1 MKSKS
6 ILFSVKK
13 SIRKYNPYNN
23 VFEWEHEFE
32 YKISGISRI
41 DDLVIVTTYSNWGK
55 NFTSLLSF
63 ETGKKFWEIQNVFY
77 SIHIIENTIIFLDKN
92 KFFNGIDIKSGTEK
106 FRVKSPFTWTIP
118 KIIFIKNTYFI
129 FSSKKTY
136 QLNINNGKIM
146 EIKLPNRINPE
157 ELGIVLDE
165 FQININ
171 SIPSSDA
178 GYMYFGDAGAVGDFG
193 GGDASVGDA
202 GGGDGG

>member
-92 KFFNGIDIKSGTEK
+92 IAICLGLASGLE
-106 FRVKSPFTWTIP
+106 R
-118 KIIFIKNTYFI
+118 
-129 FSSKKTY
+129 
-136 QLNINNGKIM
+136 LC
-146 EIKLPNRINPE
+146 E
-157 ELGIVLDE
+157 
-165 FQININ
+165 
-171 SIPSSDA
+171 SISLR
-178 GYMYFGDAGAVGDFG
+178 GMLK
-193 GGDASVGDA
+193 
-202 GGGDGG
+202 

>member
-6 ILFSVKK
+6 ILISEKK
-13 SIRKYNPYNN
+13 NIRKYNPSNDI
-23 VFEWEHEFE
+23 FEWEHEFE

-55 NFTSLLSF
+55 NYTSLLSF
-63 ETGKKFWEIQNVFY
+63 ETGEKFWEIKNVFY
-77 SIHIIENTIIFLDKN
+77 SIHIIENIIIFLDKN
-92 KFFNGIDIKSGTEK
+92 KFFNGIDIKTGTEK
-106 FRVKSPFTWTIP
+106 FKVKSPFTWTTP
-118 KIIFIKNTYFI
+118 KIILIKNTYFI

-136 QLNINNGKIM
+136 HLNINNGKIM
-146 EIKLPNRINPE
+146 ETKLPNKINPK

-178 GYMYFGDAGAVGDFG
+178 GYMYIGDAGAGGDFG
-193 GGDASVGDA
+193 GGDAGG

>member
-13 SIRKYNPYNN
+13 SIRKYNPSNN

-32 YKISGISRI
+32 NKISGISRI

-92 KFFNGIDIKSGTEK
+92 KFFNGIDIKSGTEN
-106 FRVKSPFTWTIP
+106 FRVKSPFTWTTP

-146 EIKLPNRINPE
+146 ETKLPNRINPK
-157 ELGIVLDE
+157 ELGILLDE

-178 GYMYFGDAGAVGDFG
+178 GYMYIGDAGAVGDFAAGDTG
-193 GGDASVGDA
+193 GGDA

>member
-13 SIRKYNPYNN
+13 NIRKYNPSNN

-92 KFFNGIDIKSGTEK
+92 KFFNGIEIKSGTEK

-146 EIKLPNRINPE
+146 ETKLPNRINPK
-157 ELGIVLDE
+157 ELGILLDE

-178 GYMYFGDAGAVGDFG
+178 GYMYIGDAGAVGDFG
-193 GGDASVGDA
+193 GGDAGGGDA